1 MCKIDKNEEDIL
13 IIKVTE
19 EMRQAA
25 SRALQGDLTDE
36 EWEELGALQYQ
47 AEEVEAFETVEIPGQ
62 VKPGWE
68 EVSEFLEQIL
78 TPKEEINQ

>member
-1 MCKIDKNEEDIL
+1 M

-36 EWEELGALQYQ
+36 EWEELGHSVQIQ
-47 AEEVEAFETVEIPGQ
+47 AEVEAFEMVEIPGQ